1 MLDDSGNLYIADSG
15 ANVIRMVNLATD
27 QMSTIAGTGADGYSG
42 DGGPAALAELSYPE
56 GVAMSPNGNLLIAD
70 SDNSVIRMVTAGA
83 GGQGILVSP
92 AQGGG
97 GGGGGGGG
105 STTTTQVESVALA
118 KIKLGK
124 HGTAEAIVLQFA
136 TAQRGGRAADRRL

>member
-1 MLDDSGNLYIADSG
+1 
-15 ANVIRMVNLATD
+15 
-27 QMSTIAGTGADGYSG
+27 
-42 DGGPAALAELSYPE
+42 
-56 GVAMSPNGNLLIAD
+56 MSPNGNLLIAD

-124 HGTAEAIVLQFA
+124 HGTAEAIVLQFSA
-136 TAQRGGRAADRRL
+136 PLNAADWRSRPAIIAWSRPRSRNGRRAR